1 MKELKGSSPVKAI
14 KPIEYVSKIKPYVP
28 GKPIQELQRELGI
41 KDSIKLASNE
51 NPLGPSK
58 KAVDAL
64 KEFLNNGYELSR
76 YPDGSGYYLKNA
88 LSEKLSASVNPLLM
102 RDNRRVSPDEI
113 ILGNGSNELI
123 DIAVRTFMG
132 KGDEALMADPSFV
145 VYCMAVQS
153 VGGAPVK
160 IPLLDFRHDLTAM
173 ADAITEKTRIVF
185 IANPNNPTGTI
196 NKRDEFERFME
207 RVPEDVL
214 VIIDEAYYEYVQDPN
229 YPDTIEYL
237 MNGRDILILRTFSK
251 AYGLAGL
258 RIGYG
263 IAKEEIIT
271 EINKIR
277 EPFNTNAMAQL
288 AAMNALADDDHLR
301 MTIEINEQGKKFLYK
316 ELHKL
321 KLKYIPTE
329 ANFIYMPLNIESKDV
344 YNALLKKGVIIRPV
358 GPKEIRVTVGLP
370 EENRRFIEALKIVIS
385 EQ

>member
-1 MKELKGSSPVKAI
+1 MKELENSSPVKAI
-14 KPIEYVSKIKPYVP
+14 KSKEYVSKIKPYVP
-28 GKPIQELQRELGI
+28 GKPIQELQREFGI

-51 NPLGPSK
+51 NPLGASK
-58 KAVDAL
+58 KAIDAL

-88 LSEKLSASVNPLLM
+88 LSEKLSASINPLLM
-102 RDNRRVSPDEI
+102 RDNKRVSPDEI

-132 KGDEALMADPSFV
+132 KGDEALMAAPSFV
-145 VYCMAVQS
+145 VYSMAVQS
-153 VGGAPVK
+153 VGGAPIE

-173 ADAITEKTRIVF
+173 ADAITEKTKIVF

-207 RVPEDVL
+207 RVPKDVL

-229 YPDTIEYL
+229 YPDTIKYL

-271 EINKIR
+271 EMNKIR

-316 ELHKL
+316 ELHEL

-358 GPKEIRVTVGLP
+358 GLKEIRVTVGLP
-370 EENRRFIEALKIVIS
+370 EENRRFIRSIENS
-385 EQ
+385 S